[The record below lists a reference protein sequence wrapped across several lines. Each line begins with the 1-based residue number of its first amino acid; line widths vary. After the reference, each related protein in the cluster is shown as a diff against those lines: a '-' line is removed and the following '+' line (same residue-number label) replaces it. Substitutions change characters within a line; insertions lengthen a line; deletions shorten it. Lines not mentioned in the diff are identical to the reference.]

1 MLTHKDLETFSEAL
15 GFGKDQAAI
24 TQAMLNV
31 ACPASHVLLW
41 IGNPPSIPEPYLSA
55 IKGYLGDSV
64 AAEETEEPESEN
76 AEELKESE
84 AEEPGGPPPI
94 PVTEPVNYSTDDSTS
109 NEGEADDEGEGDD
122 EAEDDGEDNQDSDPV
137 TDEDSAEVIVVV
149 TGA

>member
-41 IGNPPSIPEPYLSA
+41 IGNPPSVPEPYLSA
-55 IKGYLGDSV
+55 IKGYLGDS
-64 AAEETEEPESEN
+64 AAVEVEEPESEE
-76 AEELKESE
+76 AEELKEPE
-84 AEEPGGPPPI
+84 AEEPEAPPPV
-94 PVTEPVNYSTDDSTS
+94 PVAEPVNDSTGDSTS